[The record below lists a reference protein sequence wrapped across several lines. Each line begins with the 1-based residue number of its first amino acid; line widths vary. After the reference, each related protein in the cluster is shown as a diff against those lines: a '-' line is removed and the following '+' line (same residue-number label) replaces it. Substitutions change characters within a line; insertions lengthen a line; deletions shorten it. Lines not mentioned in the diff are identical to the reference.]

1 MHSGLD
7 FAVCFMAVDDR
18 GHCSLLGNWAERCMR
33 IVVHRCEF
41 LCIIVMGTHIVFI
54 LARKKMSNIVSLS

>member
-18 GHCSLLGNWAERCMR
+18 GHCSLLGHWAERCMR
-33 IVVHRCEF
+33 IIVHRCEF
-41 LCIIVMGTHIVFI
+41 LCMRVVGTHIVFVY
-54 LARKKMSNIVSLS
+54 ARENLSNIVSVS